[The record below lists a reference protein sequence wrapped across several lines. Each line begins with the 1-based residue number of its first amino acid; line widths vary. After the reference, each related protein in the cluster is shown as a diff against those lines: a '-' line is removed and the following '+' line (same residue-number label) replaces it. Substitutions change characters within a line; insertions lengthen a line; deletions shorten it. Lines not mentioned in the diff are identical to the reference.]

1 MLCYVSLYFSNRFER
16 KIDFENK
23 IQINITIEKNMDTD
37 NQILRTETAYYDAYE
52 FRYGDGLYP
61 AFDLQGEPYDAQT
74 EISFVYNATLRG
86 WVQVSGYYIQGL
98 DGNFGAR
105 LLERL
110 NSPNYILHPPNPA
123 THIYNTGMRQLYP
136 KPNRN

>member
-1 MLCYVSLYFSNRFER
+1 
-16 KIDFENK
+16 
-23 IQINITIEKNMDTD
+23 MDTD
-37 NQILRTETAYYDAYE
+37 NQILRTEIAYYDAYE
-52 FRYGDGLYP
+52 FRYGDGFYP
-61 AFDLQGEPYDAQT
+61 TFDLQGEPYDAQS

>member
-1 MLCYVSLYFSNRFER
+1 
-16 KIDFENK
+16 
-23 IQINITIEKNMDTD
+23 MDAD
-37 NQILRTETAYYDAYE
+37 NQIIRTETAYYDGYE
-52 FRYGDGLYP
+52 YNSGDGFYP
-61 AFDLQGEPYDAQT
+61 TFDQNQGDPYTSQT
-74 EISFVYNATLRG
+74 EISFVYNANVNG